1 MGTLIFFISG
11 GHLGIQ
17 DGRHGTFV
25 FIYFSHKAH
34 QKVIYCEMDINVFIL
49 KIVLNDITIIYVD
62 GK

>member
-1 MGTLIFFISG
+1 M
-11 GHLGIQ
+11 Q

-34 QKVIYCEMDINVFIL
+34 PKVIYCEMDINVFIL